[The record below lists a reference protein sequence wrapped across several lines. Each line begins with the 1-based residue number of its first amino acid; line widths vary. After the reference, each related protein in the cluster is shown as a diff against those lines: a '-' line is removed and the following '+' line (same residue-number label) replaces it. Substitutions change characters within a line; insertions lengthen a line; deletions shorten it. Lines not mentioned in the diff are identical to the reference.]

1 MLDAKET
8 CKIKSGFHL
17 DEDTVVVSRRM
28 PDGRWEAW
36 IEKENAVLIAPNGE
50 PAPNLLRQHS
60 ISSAMQGVELVSGAG
75 FRGVK
80 RFM

>member
-50 PAPNLLRQHS
+50 PAPNFYDSTR
-60 ISSAMQGVELVSGAG
+60 
-75 FRGVK
+75 FRAQCKASNWYQEQV
-80 RFM
+80 FAE